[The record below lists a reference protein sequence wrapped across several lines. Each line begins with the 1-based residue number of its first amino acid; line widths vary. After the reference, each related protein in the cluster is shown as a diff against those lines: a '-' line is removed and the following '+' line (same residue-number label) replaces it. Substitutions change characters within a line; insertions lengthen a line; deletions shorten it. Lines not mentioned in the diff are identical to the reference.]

1 MKSIILCAIC
11 ISSVLLVLA
20 VQSGQNSMTCY
31 KQELEEALSIAVSQ
45 TLKEV
50 FEQDSFG
57 IENRNQFVAAFLQAL
72 IVRTNSDADMEVC
85 ILTAD
90 VERGLLDIEVK
101 EKLPEGQSSVL
112 LAKDREIIVRRTVVF
127 DQRTTL
133 SKGAVK

>member
-1 MKSIILCAIC
+1 MKSVVLSAIC

-20 VQSGQNSMTCY
+20 VQSGQNSMSCY

-57 IENRNQFVAAFLQAL
+57 IEERNQFIAAFLQAL

-90 VERGLLDIEVK
+90 IERGLLDLEVR
-101 EKLPEGQSSVL
+101 ERLPEGQSSVL
-112 LAKDREIIVRRTVVF
+112 LGKNREIIVRRTVVF
-127 DQRTTL
+127 DQQTATPER
-133 SKGAVK
+133 G

>member
-1 MKSIILCAIC
+1 MKSVILCAIC

-85 ILTAD
+85 VIAAD
-90 VERGLLDIEVK
+90 IERGLLDIEVK
-101 EKLPEGQSSVL
+101 EKMPEGQSSVL

-127 DQRTTL
+127 DQRATV
-133 SKGAVK
+133 SQGAVK

>member
-11 ISSVLLVLA
+11 ISSVLIVLA

-101 EKLPEGQSSVL
+101 EKLPEGQLSVL
-112 LAKDREIIVRRTVVF
+112 LAKDQEIIVRRTVVF

>member
-1 MKSIILCAIC
+1 MKSVVLSAIC

-20 VQSGQNSMTCY
+20 VQSGQNSMSCY

-57 IENRNQFVAAFLQAL
+57 IEDRNQFIAALLQAL
-72 IVRTNSDADMEVC
+72 IVKTNSDADMEVC

-90 VERGLLDIEVK
+90 IERGLLDIEVK
-101 EKLPEGQSSVL
+101 ERLPEEQSSVL
-112 LAKDREIIVRRTVVF
+112 LGRGREIAVRRTVVF
-127 DQRTTL
+127 DQETRAPE
-133 SKGAVK
+133 GVK

>member
-1 MKSIILCAIC
+1 MKSVILCAIC

-85 ILTAD
+85 VIAAD
-90 VERGLLDIEVK
+90 IERGLLDIEVK
-101 EKLPEGQSSVL
+101 EKMPEGQSSVL
-112 LAKDREIIVRRTVVF
+112 LAKDREIVVRRTVVF
-127 DQRTTL
+127 DQRATV
-133 SKGAVK
+133 SQGAVK

>member
-1 MKSIILCAIC
+1 MKSVVLSAIC

-20 VQSGQNSMTCY
+20 VQSGQNSMSCY

-57 IENRNQFVAAFLQAL
+57 IEERNQFIAAFLQAL

-90 VERGLLDIEVK
+90 IERGLLDLEVR
-101 EKLPEGQSSVL
+101 ERLPEGQSSVL
-112 LAKDREIIVRRTVVF
+112 LGKNREIIVRRTVVF
-127 DQRTTL
+127 DQQTAAPER
-133 SKGAVK
+133 G

>member
-1 MKSIILCAIC
+1 MKSVVLSAIC

-20 VQSGQNSMTCY
+20 VQSGQNSMACY

-57 IENRNQFVAAFLQAL
+57 IEDRNQFIAAFLQAL

-90 VERGLLDIEVK
+90 PERGLLDIEVR
-101 EKLPEGQSSVL
+101 ERLPEGQSSVL
-112 LAKDREIIVRRTVVF
+112 LGRDREIAVRRTVVF
-127 DQRTTL
+127 DQEATVPER
-133 SKGAVK
+133 G